1 MILTPEAEIAQF
13 LRRVKYVLLAL
24 AIGWVISLLA
34 PILTPFVLALALAWL
49 GDPLVDRIEATGRS
63 RNTGVV
69 LVFVAMVLVITA
81 LLVILVPMIER
92 QIATLIAAVPQA
104 QAWLMQTGIPWFE
117 QKTGLQV
124 MQWMDPD
131 RLIDWVRSHWQQA
144 GGFAKTFF
152 GYVSRSGFAMV
163 TWVVNI
169 LLLPILAFYFLRDWD
184 KLVERVAST
193 IPRNHIG
200 TISKLARESNEV
212 LGAFIR
218 GQFLVM
224 IALGVIYAAG
234 LSLVGLKLGLLIG
247 LVAGLISFIPYL
259 GATTGIVMAVVAALV
274 QAQGFDLK
282 LLLLVGV
289 VFTVGQLLESYVLTP
304 RIVGDK
310 IGLHPVA
317 VIFAVMAGG
326 QLFGFLGMLLALPV
340 AAVSNVLLR
349 YAHQRY
355 RESELYVGETAIAL
369 DSYIDRRADT
379 IVVPKDPDLKGAW
392 CRSCRLPC
400 ATRRTSA
407 WKPSSARR
415 TARWRS
421 CVRLRWEQ
429 RTTGCTWKARRA
441 RARRIR
447 RWRCVRWRSRRGG
460 SRPICR

>member
-13 LRRVKYVLLAL
+13 LRRLKYVLAAL
-24 AIGWVISLLA
+24 AVGWVIWLLG

-49 GDPLVDRIEATGRS
+49 GDPLVDRIEANGRS

-69 LVFVAMVLVITA
+69 LVFVAMILLITA
-81 LLVILVPMIER
+81 ALLILVPMIER
-92 QIATLIAAVPQA
+92 QVATLVAAIPQA
-104 QAWLMQTGIPWFE
+104 QQWLMENGIPGFE
-117 QKTGLQV
+117 QKTGLEI

-131 RLIDWVRSHWQQA
+131 RLIEWVRSHWQQA

-152 GYVSRSGFAMV
+152 GYVQRSGFTMV

-184 KLVERVAST
+184 KLVERVASM
-193 IPRNHIG
+193 IPRNHVG
-200 TISKLARESNEV
+200 TITKLARESDEV

-224 IALGVIYAAG
+224 IALGVVYAAG

-259 GATTGIVMAVVAALV
+259 GATTGIVMAVAAALV

-282 LLLLVGV
+282 LLILVGV

-355 RESELYVGETAIAL
+355 RQSDLYAGEKSAIVLDAYVDKPEIVIVGT
-369 DSYIDRRADT
+369 
-379 IVVPKDPDLKGAW
+379 PKGPDA
-392 CRSCRLPC
+392 
-400 ATRRTSA
+400 
-407 WKPSSARR
+407 
-415 TARWRS
+415 
-421 CVRLRWEQ
+421 Q
-429 RTTGCTWKARRA
+429 
-441 RARRIR
+441 
-447 RWRCVRWRSRRGG
+447 
-460 SRPICR
+460 

>member
-1 MILTPEAEIAQF
+1 MTLTPEAEIAQF
-13 LRRVKYVLLAL
+13 LRRLKYILFAGLV
-24 AIGWVISLLA
+24 GWVVWLLA

-63 RNTGVV
+63 RMTGVV
-69 LVFVAMVLVITA
+69 LVFAAMVLVIVGL
-81 LLVILVPMIER
+81 LLVLVPMIER
-92 QIATLIAAVPQA
+92 QITTLIAAAPQA
-104 QAWLMQTGIPWFE
+104 QAWLMEKGIPWFE
-117 QKTGLQV
+117 QKTGLEV
-124 MQWMDPD
+124 MQWLDPD
-131 RLIDWVRSHWQQA
+131 RLIEWVRSHWQQA
-144 GGFAKTFF
+144 GGFATTFM

-184 KLVERVAST
+184 KLVERVASV
-193 IPRNHIG
+193 IPRNQIG
-200 TISKLARESNEV
+200 TISALARESNEV

-224 IALGVIYAAG
+224 LALGVIYAGG

-247 LVAGLISFIPYL
+247 LIAGLISFIPYL
-259 GATTGIVMAVVAALV
+259 GATTGVLMAVIAALV

-282 LLLLVGV
+282 LLILVGV

-340 AAVSNVLLR
+340 AAVTNVLLR

-355 RESELYVGETAIAL
+355 RQSELYVGEKPAIVL
-369 DSYIDRRADT
+369 DGVVDAPHI
-379 IVVPKDPDLKGAW
+379 IVPNDKGPDLK
-392 CRSCRLPC
+392 
-400 ATRRTSA
+400 
-407 WKPSSARR
+407 
-415 TARWRS
+415 
-421 CVRLRWEQ
+421 
-429 RTTGCTWKARRA
+429 
-441 RARRIR
+441 
-447 RWRCVRWRSRRGG
+447 
-460 SRPICR
+460 

>member
-13 LRRVKYVLLAL
+13 LRRLKYVLAAL
-24 AIGWVISLLA
+24 AVGWVIWLLG

-69 LVFVAMVLVITA
+69 LVFLAMILMLTAA
-81 LLVILVPMIER
+81 LLILVPMIER
-92 QIATLIAAVPQA
+92 QIATLVAAIPQA
-104 QAWLMQTGIPWFE
+104 QQWLMQTGIPWFE
-117 QKTGLQV
+117 QKTGLEI

-131 RLIDWVRSHWQQA
+131 RLIEWVRSHWQQA

-152 GYVSRSGFAMV
+152 GYVSRSGFTMV
-163 TWVVNI
+163 TWVVNL

-184 KLVERVAST
+184 KLVERVASM

-200 TISKLARESNEV
+200 TITKLARESDEV

-224 IALGVIYAAG
+224 IALGVVYAAG

-259 GATTGIVMAVVAALV
+259 GATTGIVMAVAAALV

-282 LLLLVGV
+282 LLILVGV

-355 RESELYVGETAIAL
+355 RQSDLYAGEKSAIVL
-369 DSYIDRRADT
+369 DSYIDKPT
-379 IVVPKDPDLKGAW
+379 IIVDASPKAPDP
-392 CRSCRLPC
+392 
-400 ATRRTSA
+400 
-407 WKPSSARR
+407 
-415 TARWRS
+415 
-421 CVRLRWEQ
+421 Q
-429 RTTGCTWKARRA
+429 
-441 RARRIR
+441 
-447 RWRCVRWRSRRGG
+447 
-460 SRPICR
+460 

>member
-13 LRRVKYVLLAL
+13 LRRIKYILFAL
-24 AIGWVISLLA
+24 AVGWVVWLLA

-81 LLVILVPMIER
+81 ALLILVPMIER
-92 QIATLIAAVPQA
+92 QISTLIAAIPQV
-104 QAWLMQTGIPWFE
+104 QQWLMQNAIPWFE
-117 QKTGLQV
+117 QKTGMEIMPWLE
-124 MQWMDPD
+124 PD
-131 RLIDWVRSHWQQA
+131 RLIDWVRSHWEQA
-144 GGFAKTFF
+144 GGVAKTFF

-193 IPRNHIG
+193 IPRNHVG
-200 TISKLARESNEV
+200 TITKLARESNDV

-224 IALGVIYAAG
+224 VALGLIYAIG

-247 LVAGLISFIPYL
+247 LIAGLISFIPYL
-259 GATTGIVMAVVAALV
+259 GATTGIVMAVLAALV

-282 LLLLVGV
+282 LLILVGV

-349 YAHQRY
+349 YAHLRY
-355 RESELYVGETAIAL
+355 RESELYAGEPNAIVIETH
-369 DSYIDRRADT
+369 IDRQTVIIDT
-379 IVVPKDPDLKGAW
+379 SKGQDLK
-392 CRSCRLPC
+392 
-400 ATRRTSA
+400 
-407 WKPSSARR
+407 
-415 TARWRS
+415 
-421 CVRLRWEQ
+421 
-429 RTTGCTWKARRA
+429 
-441 RARRIR
+441 
-447 RWRCVRWRSRRGG
+447 
-460 SRPICR
+460 

>member
-13 LRRVKYVLLAL
+13 LRRLKYVLAAL
-24 AIGWVISLLA
+24 AVGWVIWLLG

-69 LVFVAMVLVITA
+69 LVFVAMILLITA
-81 LLVILVPMIER
+81 ALLILVPMIER
-92 QIATLIAAVPQA
+92 QIATLVAAIPQA
-104 QAWLMQTGIPWFE
+104 QQWLMQTGIPWFE
-117 QKTGLQV
+117 QKTGLEI

-131 RLIDWVRSHWQQA
+131 RLIEWVRSHWQQA

-152 GYVSRSGFAMV
+152 GYVSRSGFTMV

-184 KLVERVAST
+184 KLVERVASM

-200 TISKLARESNEV
+200 TITKLARESDEV

-224 IALGVIYAAG
+224 IALGVVYAAG

-259 GATTGIVMAVVAALV
+259 GATTGIVMAIGAALV

-282 LLLLVGV
+282 LLILVGV

-355 RESELYVGETAIAL
+355 RQSDLYAGEKSAIVL
-369 DSYIDRRADT
+369 DSYIDTPTIIVDT
-379 IVVPKDPDLKGAW
+379 SPKAPDL
-392 CRSCRLPC
+392 
-400 ATRRTSA
+400 
-407 WKPSSARR
+407 
-415 TARWRS
+415 
-421 CVRLRWEQ
+421 Q
-429 RTTGCTWKARRA
+429 
-441 RARRIR
+441 
-447 RWRCVRWRSRRGG
+447 
-460 SRPICR
+460 

>member
-13 LRRVKYVLLAL
+13 LRRLKYVLVAL
-24 AIGWVISLLA
+24 AAGWVIWLLG

-69 LVFVAMVLVITA
+69 LVFVAMILVLTAA
-81 LLVILVPMIER
+81 LLILVPMIER
-92 QIATLIAAVPQA
+92 QIATLVAAIPQA
-104 QAWLMQTGIPWFE
+104 QQWLMQTGIPWFE
-117 QKTGLQV
+117 QKTGLEI

-131 RLIDWVRSHWQQA
+131 RLIEWVRSHWQQA

-152 GYVSRSGFAMV
+152 GYVSRSGFTMV

-184 KLVERVAST
+184 KLVERVASM

-200 TISKLARESNEV
+200 TITKLARESDEV

-224 IALGVIYAAG
+224 IALGVVYAAG

-259 GATTGIVMAVVAALV
+259 GATTGIVMAIAAALV

-282 LLLLVGV
+282 LLILVGV

-355 RESELYVGETAIAL
+355 RQSDLYAGERSAIVL
-369 DSYIDRRADT
+369 DSYIDKPT
-379 IVVPKDPDLKGAW
+379 IIVETSPKAPDP
-392 CRSCRLPC
+392 
-400 ATRRTSA
+400 
-407 WKPSSARR
+407 
-415 TARWRS
+415 
-421 CVRLRWEQ
+421 Q
-429 RTTGCTWKARRA
+429 
-441 RARRIR
+441 
-447 RWRCVRWRSRRGG
+447 
-460 SRPICR
+460 